1 MTIAATISI
10 VILALLSTFQLALA
24 AGAPL
29 GKFAWGG
36 GHQKLPKKLR
46 ISSFASIAIYI
57 AIILL
62 VLTKTST
69 LHIIPDDRIVE
80 IGLWGITAYFMLG
93 AVLNGMSRSRAERYT
108 MTPIALILAIC
119 FVVIASN

>member
-36 GHQKLPKKLR
+36 R
-46 ISSFASIAIYI
+46 SSKTTEKIADKQLCFYSNLYCHNP
-57 AIILL
+57 ARPHEN
-62 VLTKTST
+62 KY
-69 LHIIPDDRIVE
+69 P
-80 IGLWGITAYFMLG
+80 AYH
-93 AVLNGMSRSRAERYT
+93 S
-108 MTPIALILAIC
+108 
-119 FVVIASN
+119 